1 MNVHENKTAEM
12 EQQVEILKL
21 EKALDVARKRLG
33 EIRKFSYNDDEYTV
47 S

>member
-1 MNVHENKTAEM
+1 
-12 EQQVEILKL
+12 VEILKL